1 MNGGSRSLILI
12 LKKQRKM
19 TKHTEKRLYS
29 AVSDKKT
36 DKKSTIESL
45 EYYRHQTE
53 RIALSLSLNRS
64 ILAERAEKMMMCG
77 TYIEEQNEKVV
88 GANFC
93 RQRICPMCQRRR
105 SLDVA
110 ANTREI
116 VNYLTEKDGRKF
128 LHLVLTVPNVGL
140 CDLDDTITRMYKA
153 SSAMFKDKQLCRKF
167 KGVMR
172 CLEVSYN
179 KKVGY
184 IDGDIDGGLR
194 IIGNAFHPHLHC
206 LVAVGKSYGSGKN
219 YIRQDKLLELW
230 RSYYG
235 CDKIS
240 QLHIAAVKDDGAVS
254 EVAKYCVKPLDL
266 DLSDYELCCVV
277 EAIFG
282 ALHGRRLI
290 QLYGDFQDAARA
302 LKIEMEADRQL
313 KADEGFR
320 IERYYYNL
328 NKGCYELHG
337 VSFASK
343 ET

>member
-1 MNGGSRSLILI
+1 MA
-12 LKKQRKM
+12 
-19 TKHTEKRLYS
+19 KHTDKRLNS
-29 AVSDKKT
+29 DVSDKNT
-36 DKKSTIESL
+36 EKKSTIESL

-77 TYIEEQNEKVV
+77 TYIEEQDDKVV

-110 ANTREI
+110 ANARDI
-116 VNYLTEKDGRKF
+116 VNFLTATEERKF

-140 CDLDDTITRMYKA
+140 CNLDETITRMYKA
-153 SSAMFKDKQLCRKF
+153 SSAMFKDKKLCRKF

-179 KKVGY
+179 KRVGY

-206 LVAVGKSYGSGKN
+206 LVSVGKSYGSGKN
-219 YIRQDKLLELW
+219 YIRQNELLELW
-230 RSYYG
+230 RHYYG
-235 CDKIS
+235 DNKIT

-254 EVAKYCVKPLDL
+254 EVAKYCVKPLDI
-266 DLSDYELCCVV
+266 DLSDYELCCVI

-282 ALHGRRLI
+282 VLHGRRLI
-290 QLYGDFQDAARA
+290 QLYGEFREAART

-313 KADEGFR
+313 KADEGFQ

-328 NKGCYELHG
+328 NRGCYELRG
-337 VSFASK
+337 VSLVSK
-343 ET
+343 DTSQECL

>member
-1 MNGGSRSLILI
+1 
-12 LKKQRKM
+12 M
-19 TKHTEKRLYS
+19 TKYADKRLCCD
-29 AVSDKKT
+29 VSEKKT

-64 ILAERAEKMMMCG
+64 ILAERAEKMMLCG
-77 TYIEEQNEKVV
+77 SYIELQNDKVV

-110 ANTREI
+110 ANTRDI
-116 VNYLTEKDGRKF
+116 VNYLTERDGRKF

-140 CDLDDTITRMYKA
+140 CNLDETITRMYKA
-153 SSAMFKDKQLCRKF
+153 SSAMFRDKKLCRKF

-179 KKVGY
+179 KRVGY
-184 IDGDIDGGLR
+184 IDGDVDGGLT

-206 LVAVGKSYGSGKN
+206 LVSVGKSYGSGKN
-219 YIRQDKLLELW
+219 YIRQDELLDLW

-235 CDKIS
+235 DCKIT
-240 QLHIAAVKDDGAVS
+240 QLHVSAVKDFGAVS

-266 DLSDYELCCVV
+266 DLTDYELSVVV

-290 QLYGDFQDAARA
+290 QLFGDFREAART
-302 LKIEMEADRQL
+302 LKIEMEAERQL
-313 KADEGFR
+313 QADEGFQ
-320 IERYYYNL
+320 IKRYYYNL
-328 NKGCYELHG
+328 NKGCYDLQ
-337 VSFASK
+337 SFSAVAAAESLLK
-343 ET
+343 CR

>member
-1 MNGGSRSLILI
+1 MP
-12 LKKQRKM
+12 
-19 TKHTEKRLYS
+19 KHTDKRLCS
-29 AVSDKKT
+29 DVSDKKT
-36 DKKSTIESL
+36 EKKSTIESL

-53 RIALSLSLNRS
+53 RIALSLTLNRS

-77 TYIEEQNEKVV
+77 SYIELQNDKVV

-110 ANTREI
+110 ANVREI
-116 VNYLTEKDGRKF
+116 VNYLTDTAGRKF
-128 LHLVLTVPNVGL
+128 LHIVLTVPNVGL
-140 CDLDDTITRMYKA
+140 CNLDETITKMYKA
-153 SSAMFKDKQLCRKF
+153 SSKMFRDKKLCKKF

-179 KKVGY
+179 KRVGY
-184 IDGDIDGGLR
+184 IDGDVDGGLT

-206 LVAVGKSYGSGKN
+206 LVSVGKSYGSGKN
-219 YIRQDKLLELW
+219 YIRQDELLNLW

-235 CDKIS
+235 DSRIT
-240 QLHIAAVKDDGAVS
+240 QLHISAVKDDGAVS

-266 DLSDYELCCVV
+266 DLTDYELSVVV

-290 QLYGDFQDAARA
+290 QLFGDFRTAART
-302 LKIEMEADRQL
+302 LKIEMEAEHQL
-313 KADEGFR
+313 QADEGFQVSR
-320 IERYYYNL
+320 FYYNL
-328 NKGCYELHG
+328 NRGCYELQG
-337 VSFASK
+337 VAFAAADK
-343 ET
+343 